1 LKTRLLAATVHLTAA
16 LLFCTT
22 LAASALAKPQ
32 WQSIKLKNGME
43 VIVIENR
50 SVPLVTIE
58 IAVKNGSYT
67 EPPDYNGLSHLY
79 EHMFFK
85 TNERSKE
92 EGYMERVGE
101 YGIFRNAQ
109 TREEVVNY
117 YATSVKTSLRPAMTI
132 MRDAIRYPLFDQ
144 RELEQ
149 ERVVVLDEF
158 SRNESNP
165 FYHLTRAVD
174 LKLWYKYYSRK
185 NPLGEREVISTAT
198 PEKMRTIQQKFYVP
212 NNSALIVAGDVNAP
226 EIFKMAE
233 EMYGDWAAAEDPF
246 VKNPLVTHPPLTK
259 DEAVIVTQPV
269 QAATLFIAYHG
280 PSTDTDAPATYA
292 ADVFSFVLRQPDS
305 KFARALIDTGLT
317 TAAGIGYLTQRNVGP
332 IQVTAQTTPDKLKDA
347 IRAINAEI
355 ARFDA
360 PDYITDEQLES
371 AKTLLEANEIFSRE
385 KPSEYA
391 HTVSFWWASSGLP
404 YYGSYVENVKKVT
417 KADIRRY
424 VEKYIKGKNRVVGVM
439 LSAEDKQRV
448 GLTEKDLLT
457 R

>member
-233 EMYGDWAAAEDPF
+233 EMYGDWPAAEDPF
-246 VKNPLVTHPPLTK
+246 IKNPLVTHPPLTK

>member
-1 LKTRLLAATVHLTAA
+1 LKTRLRAATVHLTAA
-16 LLFCTT
+16 LFFFAT
-22 LAASALAKPQ
+22 LAAPALAKPQ